1 MRLIRFLI
9 TTAFWSNAAGS
20 LDILRQSFTE
30 MSSDMP
36 LLTIENILSKQQEMI
51 EILYAYNVLSE
62 NFQEG
67 YYHGNQTI
75 FQTKKKVISEEQDK
89 IDIHNDLIFIG
100 FPAAAIESVREKWF
114 EPVTREDPV
123 MASLGS
129 NGHIVVS
136 PGDLKISHHFHLPQ
150 ISFHVADSVKDYVRK
165 LLVRHQDGDDSY
177 INSWELEEILGE
189 LTEVINE
196 THNLDWKLSRGSD
209 GTLFIL
215 NIDFSTSALHTS
227 YSYRNG
233 FSPKDLAIMAADA
246 EVIQAVRETLD
257 IKRPARIDLPADSK
271 YDLFDSDSHS
281 NKYLER
287 FNLKRYVLSVQQ
299 LWLLQIHRILS
310 CSL

>member
-1 MRLIRFLI
+1 MFIRFLI
-9 TTAFWSNAAGS
+9 TTAFWSNVAGS
-20 LDILRQSFTE
+20 LDILKQSFTE

-51 EILYAYNVLSE
+51 EILYAYSVLSE

-67 YYHGNQTI
+67 YIHGNQTI

-100 FPAAAIESVREKWF
+100 FPAAAIDSMREKWF

-129 NGHIVVS
+129 NGHIVMS

-150 ISFHVADSVKDYVRK
+150 ISFHVADSVKEYVTK
-165 LLVRHQDGDDSY
+165 LLIRQQEGDDSY
-177 INSWELEEILGE
+177 INSWELEEILDE
-189 LTEVINE
+189 LTDLINK

-215 NIDFSTSALHTS
+215 NIDFSTSALQTS

-233 FSPKDLAIMAADA
+233 FSLKDLGVMAADA
-246 EVIQAVRETLD
+246 EVVQTVREVLD
-257 IKRPARIDLPADSK
+257 VKRPARIDLPAESE
-271 YDLFDSDSHS
+271 YDLFDSGNHRH
-281 NKYLER
+281 KYLER
-287 FNLKRYVLSVQQ
+287 FRLKRYVLSTEQ
-299 LWLLQIHRILS
+299 L
-310 CSL
+310 